1 MKSWIAA
8 SAACLLA
15 VTFQSP
21 LATAQS
27 QDAKLTSTD
36 LLGICGDSITEQKI
50 YSVDIEDYL
59 ILCKPVPGVRAEQ
72 FGWSGET
79 SWGFLAKMPVFT
91 LPFKPTVV
99 TTCYGMNDG
108 GYAALT
114 DDRAKQYRDAE
125 TAIVENFKKAGVH
138 FIVLGSPGAVDTETF
153 HKSPEQA
160 VIYNKTLAALR
171 DIGKE
176 VAQKEGVTFA
186 DVNSVMTDVMT
197 KIKAK
202 YGKDYPFAGNDGV
215 HPNASGHLVMAY
227 AFLKALGVDGDIGTI
242 TVDLAGNKAQAT
254 DGHKILSDDNGT
266 IQIESTRYPF
276 CFAGDPAS
284 PAATS
289 GVINFFPFNDDLN
302 RFRLIVTNPNA
313 DNLKVTWG
321 TASKVFS
328 AADLAKGIN
337 LAAEFIDNPF
347 VAPFEAAQE
356 KIRTKQMSETALIK
370 NCYFVI
376 PQLENNLPD
385 TKDAYEKLAADIP
398 GIIDKQSAEIR
409 DIAPP
414 VKHTIRI
421 EPVK

>member
-1 MKSWIAA
+1 MKSRITA

-15 VTFQSP
+15 ITSQAPS
-21 LATAQS
+21 ATAQS

-36 LLGICGDSITEQKI
+36 LVAICGDSITEQKI

-59 ILCKPVPGVRAEQ
+59 LLCRPVPGLRAEA

-91 LPFKPTVV
+91 LPFKPTVA

-138 FIVLGSPGAVDTETF
+138 FIVLGSPGAVDSETF

-160 VIYNKTLAALR
+160 VIYNKTLAGLT
-171 DIGKE
+171 DIGKD

-186 DVNSVMTDVMT
+186 DVHSVMADVMA

-202 YGKDYPFAGNDGV
+202 YGKDYAFAGPDGV
-215 HPNASGHLVMAY
+215 HPGASGHLVMAY

-242 TVDLAGNKAQAT
+242 TVDLAGNKAEAT
-254 DGHKILSDDNGT
+254 AGHKILSDDKGT
-266 IQIESTRYPF
+266 VQIESTRYPF
-276 CFAGDPAS
+276 CFAGDPSS

-289 GVINFFPFNDDLN
+289 GVIDFFPFNEDLN
-302 RFRLIVTNPNA
+302 RFRLVVTNPGA
-313 DNLKVTWG
+313 DKLKVTWG
-321 TASKVFS
+321 TTSKVFFS
-328 AADLAKGIN
+328 ADLAKGIN
-337 LAAEFIDNPF
+337 LAADFLDNPF
-347 VAPFEAAQE
+347 VAPFQTAQD
-356 KIRTKQMSETALIK
+356 KIRIKQQSETELIK
-370 NCYFVI
+370 NLYFVL
-376 PQLENNLPD
+376 PQLENNLPG
-385 TKDAYEKLAADIP
+385 TKDAYEKLAA
-398 GIIDKQSAEIR
+398 GILPLIDQQASEIR
-409 DIAPP
+409 DIAAP
-414 VKHTIRI
+414 VKHTIKI
-421 EPVK
+421 EAVK